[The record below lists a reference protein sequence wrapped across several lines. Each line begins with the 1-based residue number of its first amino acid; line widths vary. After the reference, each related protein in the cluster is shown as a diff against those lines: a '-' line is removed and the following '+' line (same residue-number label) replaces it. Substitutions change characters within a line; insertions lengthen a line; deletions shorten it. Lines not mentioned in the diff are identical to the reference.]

1 MFELLLVIA
10 AIFCAFEVM
19 RAQRL
24 LLSTL
29 WLAVTSALV
38 SILLFRL
45 GAPDVA
51 VIELSVGAGLVT
63 VLFVFAFSIVG
74 EDTLDDLSLVPRPLV
89 WSMILLVSVILGWYI
104 LPISTTRQ
112 LSGELPFSTILWQ
125 LRGLDVFAQI
135 ILIFAGVMGLLGLLS
150 EAYSPLKAWSV
161 PVAITQPGLP
171 TSETLGAVPGAAMLE
186 GEILPPEK
194 EVILEELHT

>member
-29 WLAVTSALV
+29 WLAMTSALV

-112 LSGELPFSTILWQ
+112 LSGELPFATILWQ

-150 EAYSPLKAWSV
+150 EAYSPLKTWSV
-161 PVAITQPGLP
+161 PVAISQPSLP
-171 TSETLGAVPGAAMLE
+171 TRSAADVVQGAAMME
-186 GEILPPEK
+186 EEILPSEK
-194 EVILEELHT
+194 ETILEELHT